1 MAGAIHLV
9 TCDRGL
15 VAGARVLV
23 AGARVLM
30 TGAIGLVAGAR
41 GLLCLV
47 GGRTLTT
54 SSMPRLCLIPWPLI
68 VLHLTCAPTHSVTQE
83 VATICGHGGAHVGAG
98 GRGRRGGEIRRE

>member
-23 AGARVLM
+23 AGAR
-30 TGAIGLVAGAR
+30 

-47 GGRTLTT
+47 GGHTLTT
-54 SSMPRLCLIPWPLI
+54 SSVPRLCLIPWPLI